1 MRKLKV
7 FASLIWASLPLFV
20 AAQSN
25 DDLYF
30 VPKKKAETKKL
41 FQSPLKFKL

>member
-25 DDLYF
+25 DAHNMQIQELTAI
-30 VPKKKAETKKL
+30 PA
-41 FQSPLKFKL
+41 